1 MYLTGFADEA
11 SQDLQTQI
19 KVTKELG
26 WNAIESRSI
35 WGTNI
40 HDLSEED
47 FEKAHQML
55 DESGIYVNCFGSTIC
70 NWARDVDDD
79 WNITLGQVN
88 RAINRMKKMGTKLV
102 RIMSFKR
109 YESGDQKAQKRFKLL
124 REVNDMFTSEGLLP
138 VHENCMNYG
147 GMSWQHTLEMIEN
160 VPGLKLVYDTGNPV
174 YNIDHSKGPDVWQ
187 DSWEFYQNVKEH
199 IAYIHV
205 KDGLNPVEGK
215 KDVYSYP
222 GEGVGYTWEIMKD
235 LKESGYD
242 GGISIEPHMAAVF
255 HDADAAGNENGVEI
269 YLEYGR
275 RLMKF
280 FEEINYKWELY
291 SPENAEVGV

>member
-11 SQDLQTQI
+11 SQDLAKQI
-19 KVTKELG
+19 EVTKTLG
-26 WNAIESRSI
+26 WNAIESRNI
-35 WGTNI
+35 WGSNI

-47 FEKAHQML
+47 FEKACKML
-55 DESGIYVNCFGSTIC
+55 TEAEIHINCFGSAIC

-79 WNITLGQVN
+79 WNITLGQVK
-88 RAINRMKKMGTKLV
+88 RAIPRMKTLGTKLI

-109 YESGDQKAQKRFKLL
+109 YESGDQKAQKRFELL

-147 GMSWQHTLEMIEN
+147 GMSWKHTIELAEN
-160 VPGLKLVYDTGNPV
+160 VPGLKMVYDTGNPV
-174 YNIDHSKGPDVWQ
+174 YNIDYSKGSDVWQ
-187 DSWEFYQNVKEH
+187 DSWEFYQNIKEH

-205 KDGLNPVEGK
+205 KDGLNPQTGK
-215 KDVYSYP
+215 KDVYTYP

-255 HDADAAGNENGVEI
+255 HDADAGGNENGVDI

-275 RLMKF
+275 RLMNYFK
-280 FEEINYKWELY
+280 EIDYNWQQYNPQNGPIL
-291 SPENAEVGV
+291 V